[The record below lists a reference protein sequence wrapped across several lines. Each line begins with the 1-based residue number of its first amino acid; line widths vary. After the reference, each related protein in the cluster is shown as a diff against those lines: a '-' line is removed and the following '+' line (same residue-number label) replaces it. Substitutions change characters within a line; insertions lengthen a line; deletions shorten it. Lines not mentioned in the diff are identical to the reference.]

1 MKLEQDMVAVVTGG
15 ASGIGEALAAE
26 FVRRRLHVVLVD
38 IDTGRLEETRAK
50 LSGGAS
56 RIFTLCA
63 DLSHDASVQLLRNEV
78 ERRVGSPDVL
88 CANAGVHVR
97 GGPIWLT
104 QSSDWQWV
112 WQVNVMGVVRSLQAL
127 VPGMLRQPDPGHIV
141 ITSSIMGFTGGQ
153 TSIYGTSKH
162 AVTRIAEGLHHDL
175 IGLGAPIGVTLV
187 CPGAIA
193 TQLMLSERNRPAHLS
208 GTLEGA
214 DGLTGRTAAHQY
226 FQTDGRAPS
235 MVAAAAI
242 DAIERNQF
250 FAFPGSDATPHL
262 EARLSDIRS
271 GRAPTLVPLTKTSGA
286 S

>member
-1 MKLEQDMVAVVTGG
+1 MVAVVTGG
-15 ASGIGEALAAE
+15 ASGIGESMAAE

-50 LSGGAS
+50 LSGGTS
-56 RIFTLCA
+56 RVFTICA
-63 DLSHDASVQLLRNEV
+63 DLSQDASVQMVRHEV

-88 CANAGVHVR
+88 CANAGVYAR
-97 GGPIWLT
+97 GGPIWLA
-104 QSSDWQWV
+104 QSADWQWV

-175 IGLGAPIGVTLV
+175 IAIGAPIGVTLL

-193 TQLMLSERNRPAHLS
+193 TQLMLSERNRPAHLG
-208 GTLEGA
+208 GTSEGA
-214 DGLTGRTAAHQY
+214 NGVSEQAPEHQY
-226 FQTDGRAPS
+226 FQTHGRAPS
-235 MVAAAAI
+235 LVAAAAI
-242 DAIERNQF
+242 DAIEHDQF
-250 FAFPGSDATPHL
+250 YAFLDADARPHL
-262 EARLSDIRS
+262 ETRLADVRET
-271 GRAPTLVPLTKTSGA
+271 RAPTLVPLITTTGA